1 MSDPVRTDEPALVDE
16 ERESPPGPRL
26 PGFAYP
32 LLAVLFG
39 GALVWS
45 FSRILLAV
53 PKKDEATAIALLM
66 ALNVLI
72 AAALIAYGTRVRRRP
87 AAFPF
92 LLLAALLLVA
102 GGGVAAGVFGD
113 RGQEQAAEAK
123 GPTQAVALEA
133 KGIKF
138 VQTELTFTEGAQIKM
153 TFKNEDAGTQHN
165 FALFNGPNASAPPI
179 FQGDPT
185 TGPASIVYAFT
196 APSKPGSYYFHC
208 DFHPGTMTGTVKVVP
223 GGGGGG
229 GGAAPTEE
237 AKGIKFLQPKLT
249 VTPSGGK
256 VAIHFV
262 NGDAGTPHN
271 IAVFRG
277 ANANAPV
284 LFRGELV
291 TGPGSAD
298 YTFTAPPPGTYFFHC
313 DVHPTMTGTLTL
325 SAPGG

>member
-1 MSDPVRTDEPALVDE
+1 MSDPVRTDEPTAHEDE
-16 ERESPPGPRL
+16 EQEAPPGPRL

-32 LLAVLFG
+32 LLAVLF
-39 GALVWS
+39 AAVLVWS
-45 FSRILLAV
+45 FSRLLLAV
-53 PKKDEATAIALLM
+53 DKTQAAAIALLM
-66 ALNVLI
+66 ALNLLI

-102 GGGVAAGVFGD
+102 GGSVAAAVFGD
-113 RGQEQAAEAK
+113 RGLEKGGGEQHPA
-123 GPTQAVALEA
+123 QAVALEA

-138 VQTELTFTEGAQIKM
+138 VQTELTLTAGAQIKM

-185 TGPASIVYAFT
+185 TGPATITYTFT

-208 DFHPGTMTGTVKVVP
+208 DYHPGPMTGTVKVVP

-262 NGDAGTPHN
+262 NGDAGTQHN

-277 ANANAPV
+277 ADATAPV

-298 YTFTAPPPGTYFFHC
+298 YSFGAPPPGTYFFHC

-325 SAPGG
+325 SGPGG

>member
-1 MSDPVRTDEPALVDE
+1 MSDPVRTDEPDLREDE
-16 ERESPPGPRL
+16 EQEAPPGPRL

-32 LLAVLFG
+32 LLAVAFA

-53 PKKDEATAIALLM
+53 PEKDQATAIALLM
-66 ALNVLI
+66 ALNLLVG
-72 AAALIAYGTRVRRRP
+72 AALIAYGTRVRRRP

-92 LLLAALLLVA
+92 LLLAALVLIA
-102 GGGVAAGVFGD
+102 GGGVAAAVFGD
-113 RGQEQAAEAK
+113 RGQEQAAK
-123 GPTQAVALEA
+123 GKAPTQAVGLDA

-138 VQTELTFTEGAQIKM
+138 TQTQLTFTAGAQIKM

-165 FALFNGPNASAPPI
+165 FAMFNGSSASAPPI
-179 FQGDPT
+179 FQGDAT
-185 TGPASIVYAFT
+185 TGPATITYTFT

-208 DFHPGTMTGTVKVVP
+208 DFHPGPMKGTVKVVA
-223 GGGGGG
+223 GGGGRGQ
-229 GGAAPTEE
+229 TEE
-237 AKGIKFLQPKLT
+237 AKGIKFLQPKLS

-256 VAIHFV
+256 VQIHFV
-262 NGDAGTPHN
+262 NGDAGTQHN

-277 ANANAPV
+277 ANASAPV
-284 LFRGELV
+284 LFRGALV

-298 YTFTAPPPGTYFFHC
+298 YSFNAPPPGTYFFHC

-325 SAPGG
+325 GAPGG